1 MEVSGVTVSATQQA
15 ALTAKATSVAPKS
28 VYECEDCYEP
38 KEPMVVKEPPVTD
51 EPVPARA
58 VEVFRQE
65 LNVRFLE
72 TLGVTVSDGETAY
85 DAVTRAVSGGNVS
98 EEALAVLSRLAGEN
112 PDLAASIVAAAR
124 SDVES
129 AAQATE
135 SIVAN
140 DADLPAVES
149 SKLSIQDGLDLLDG
163 FAARNVPSSAS
174 VLAIES
180 ESRERTAIR
189 IRTQEGDVVTFRLR
203 NIERLQA
210 TDAAVSNGFG
220 SATETVVSSSLDS
233 RLRLTVDGD
242 LNEAELDAIRSVF
255 EQADAIATEFFDGD
269 FAAALN
275 AAASLT
281 YDTDQLARVKLRF
294 RSVETTNVTYAA
306 AVAAPVVDKPADEP
320 TAVAADKPALPA
332 AAAPIVARPTV
343 LKPAVVTAPKAEA
356 PTPVVTSPAASPS
369 VEPVAATDAVEEP
382 AAEEPVAAPDLS
394 ATLASF
400 FDRLGEFLRGVADG
414 FPSAKEGSV
423 GLRYHYSESFKLDI
437 LKSVVSVSAPEER
450 ENTAVAAGN
459 IIDRLIEVRSADID
473 PIRPAA

>member
-1 MEVSGVTVSATQQA
+1 MEVSGVTVSASQQA

-38 KEPMVVKEPPVTD
+38 KEPTVVKDPPVTD
-51 EPVPARA
+51 EPPPARA

-65 LNVRFLE
+65 LNVRFLQ
-72 TLGVTVSDGETAY
+72 TLGVSVNDGETAY
-85 DAVTRAVSGGNVS
+85 DAVTRAVSGGNIS
-98 EEALAVLSRLAGEN
+98 EEALAVLNRLAGEN

-124 SDVES
+124 EDVE
-129 AAQATE
+129 AAVQATE
-135 SIVAN
+135 SVVAD
-140 DADLPAVES
+140 DADLPAVEA

-163 FAARNVPSSAS
+163 FAAQNVPSSAS

-210 TDAAVSNGFG
+210 TDAAVSNGNG

-242 LNEAELDAIRSVF
+242 LNEAELEAIRGVF

-269 FAAALN
+269 FAAALS

-306 AVAAPVVDKPADEP
+306 AIAPPVVDEPADVP
-320 TAVAADKPALPA
+320 AAAAEKPALPA
-332 AAAPIVARPTV
+332 AAAAIVARPTV
-343 LKPAVVTAPKAEA
+343 LRPTVVAAPKVEVPA
-356 PTPVVTSPAASPS
+356 PVAKTPAASPS
-369 VEPVAATDAVEEP
+369 VEPVATTDAVEET
-382 AAEEPVAAPDLS
+382 AVEESTAAPDLS

-414 FPSAKEGSV
+414 FPSAKEGGV

-450 ENTAVAAGN
+450 EDTAVAAGN
-459 IIDRLIEVRSADID
+459 LIDRLIEVRSADID

>member
-1 MEVSGVTVSATQQA
+1 MEVSGVTVSASQQA

-38 KEPMVVKEPPVTD
+38 KEPTVVKDPPVTD
-51 EPVPARA
+51 EPPQARA

-65 LNVRFLE
+65 LNVRFLQ
-72 TLGVTVSDGETAY
+72 TLGVSVNDGETVY
-85 DAVTRAVSGGNVS
+85 DAVNRAVSGGNVS
-98 EEALAVLSRLAGEN
+98 EEALAVLNRLAGEN

-124 SDVES
+124 SDVEA

-135 SIVAN
+135 SVVAD
-140 DADLPAVES
+140 DADLPAVEA

-210 TDAAVSNGFG
+210 TDAAVSNGNG

-242 LNEAELDAIRSVF
+242 LNEAELAAIRGVF

-269 FAAALN
+269 FAAALS
-275 AAASLT
+275 AASSLS

-306 AVAAPVVDKPADEP
+306 AIAPPAVDEPADVPVAAVE
-320 TAVAADKPALPA
+320 KPALPA
-332 AAAPIVARPTV
+332 AAAAVVARPTIV
-343 LKPAVVTAPKAEA
+343 AAPKVEVPA
-356 PTPVVTSPAASPS
+356 PVAKAPAASPS
-369 VEPVAATDAVEEP
+369 VEPVATTDAVEET
-382 AAEEPVAAPDLS
+382 AVEEPTAAPDLS

-414 FPSAKEGSV
+414 FPSAKEGGV

-450 ENTAVAAGN
+450 EDTAVAAGN
-459 IIDRLIEVRSADID
+459 LIDRLIEVRSADID